1 MSGAGAWYEGDGL
14 AYAARRGSQRGLLLS
29 WLAHIGAGRSRELSA
44 AGRAVSAAVSLIL
57 AVGFIAVAAGVY
69 VDEALGLYLF
79 LGGVLVLAFLHTTGN
94 ARRPTRDS
102 VAGWVLALASAGCC
116 AYFVLMQE
124 VHKERLPVI
133 DPLTT
138 TDIAVSLALILLVLE
153 ATRRTIGVTLVLLVS
168 LFLVYAVGG
177 SRLSGAFSHR
187 GMSLPEMIDQLV
199 FSNNGLFGPALEVAA
214 YLVFVFVL
222 FGALLDRFGGADF
235 FHRLSNALVG
245 RQVGGPAKVAVVS
258 SGLYGSVSGSPTAD
272 VVTTGSFTIPLMIRT
287 GLTPVRAAAIEA
299 AASTGGSILPPV
311 MGSAAF
317 LMSDFTGI
325 PYGRIALAAIV
336 PALLYYLCVYLS
348 VALASHR
355 EGLRPLDE
363 GRIERLRDVLV
374 GQWIYLVPLVTI
386 AWGVVAL
393 NRPAF
398 AGALACAAL
407 VPIVL
412 WRERHPLRIVSTV
425 GRGLLEGMQRI
436 VVVGVACAVAGLVVG
451 TLSMTDLSGKIS
463 SGLFLLASGSH
474 LLTVLTAVMVIIV
487 LGMGMPVPAVYA
499 LSAVLAAPAL
509 ISLGIETLPAHLLI
523 VYYAAVS
530 AITPP
535 VAVASFAAAS
545 IARANPLAISV
556 AACRVAAVAFVV
568 PLVFINKP
576 GLLGIGSPADIGL
589 AVVTVASGALA
600 MTIASEGWW
609 RGPLSMAVR
618 LALLALAVGLFVP
631 SDLLNLVAGA
641 LLASLVAWRLRSP
654 AAQHP

>member
-1 MSGAGAWYEGDGL
+1 MGWWD
-14 AYAARRGSQRGLLLS
+14 
-29 WLAHIGAGRSRELSA
+29 HIGTGRSRELGPA
-44 AGRAVSAAVSLIL
+44 ARVVSGAISLAL
-57 AVGFIAVAAGVY
+57 SVTFIAVAAGVY
-69 VDEALGLYLF
+69 IDEALGLFLF
-79 LGGVLVLAFLHTTGN
+79 LGGVLALAFLHTTGN
-94 ARRPTRDS
+94 RHRPTRDS
-102 VAGWVLALASAGCC
+102 VTGWVLALVSLACC
-116 AYFVLMQE
+116 GYFVAMQG
-124 VHKERLPVI
+124 VHKDRLPVI

-138 TDIAVSLALILLVLE
+138 LDIAASLVLIVLVLE
-153 ATRRTIGVTLVLLVS
+153 ATRRTIGMTLVVLVS
-168 LFLVYAVGG
+168 SFLVYAVGG

-187 GMSLPEMIDQLV
+187 GMSLPEMVDQLV
-199 FSNNGLFGPALEVAA
+199 FTNNGLFGPALEVAA

-235 FHRLSNALVG
+235 FHRLSNSLVG

-287 GLTPVRAAAIEA
+287 GLSRVRAGAIEA

-325 PYGRIALAAIV
+325 PYGQIALAAIV

-348 VALASHR
+348 VALASHAA
-355 EGLRPLDE
+355 GLKPVDM
-363 GRIERLRDVLV
+363 GKIDRLRDVLK
-374 GQWIYLVPLVTI
+374 QDWIYLIPLVTI
-386 AWGVVAL
+386 AWAVLAL
-393 NRPAF
+393 NRPSF

-407 VPIVL
+407 VPILL
-412 WRERHPLRIVSTV
+412 WRERTPQRIAASV
-425 GRGLLEGMQRI
+425 GRGMIDGMQRM

-463 SGLFLLASGSH
+463 SSLFVLAAGSPV
-474 LLTVLTAVMVIIV
+474 LTVGTAVLVIIV

-509 ISLGIETLPAHLLI
+509 ISLGIGTMPAHLLI

-545 IARANPLAISV
+545 IARADPLAISV
-556 AACRVAAVAFVV
+556 MACRIAAVAFVV
-568 PLVFINKP
+568 PLVFIVKP
-576 GLLGIGSPADIGL
+576 GLLLAGPLLDIVL
-589 AVVTVASGALA
+589 AIVTVSLGAVA
-600 MTIASEGWW
+600 MTIALEGWL
-609 RGPLSMAVR
+609 RGFLGALPRAV
-618 LALLALAVGLFVP
+618 LVLLAVGLFVP
-631 SDLLNLVAGA
+631 YGWINLLCGA
-641 LLASLVAWRLRSP
+641 LFVAALVWRWRQAVVDSSGATP
-654 AAQHP
+654 A